1 MTRAAGR
8 SAKRTTVPRFL
19 SEEAV
24 MKVIRSKV
32 IGYCFGVANT
42 IEKAQQCIE
51 ISKAKKL
58 PCYSIGSIIHNK
70 DVVRRFQ
77 DLGMVTTTK
86 AEGLVPGVAL
96 IRAHGIPDSLR
107 RSYGEAGFTLVDS
120 TCPIVAKGAV
130 TLRNAAS
137 KGIRTIII
145 GVKGHAE
152 TEGLRGVETED
163 GRTVD
168 SVLLCS
174 TDDALA
180 LVRSKAIPEDEKIV
194 VVVQTTFPDSEFQK
208 IRDVLKDFYKDIR
221 FSNAPCGATEKRQK
235 AALSLASECDAVVV
249 IGGKES
255 ENTRVLSDVVR
266 QSGKPVFCIENA
278 DDIGFDMR
286 KELSGFSVVGICSG
300 SSTPTSA
307 IRKVEEILEGI

>member
-1 MTRAAGR
+1 MR
-8 SAKRTTVPRFL
+8 
-19 SEEAV
+19 
-24 MKVIRSKV
+24 VIRSKV

-51 ISKAKKL
+51 LSKTMNK

-70 DVVRRFQ
+70 DVVKGFQ

-86 AEGLVPGVAL
+86 ADGLVPGVAL

-107 RSYGEAGFTLVDS
+107 RSYSDAGFTLVDS

-152 TEGLRGVETED
+152 TEGLQGVETEE
-163 GRTVD
+163 GKTVD

-174 TDDALA
+174 IDDAKI
-180 LVRSKAIPEDEKIV
+180 LVKSKAIAEDEKIV

-208 IRDVLKDFYKDIR
+208 IREVLKDYFKDIR
-221 FSNAPCGATEKRQK
+221 FSNVPCGATEKRQK
-235 AALSLASECDAVVV
+235 AALALASDCDAVVV

-255 ENTRVLSDVVR
+255 ENTKVLASVVR

-278 DDIGFDMR
+278 DDISSDMK
-286 KELSGFSVVGICSG
+286 KELSAFSVIGVCSG

>member
-1 MTRAAGR
+1 
-8 SAKRTTVPRFL
+8 
-19 SEEAV
+19 

-32 IGYCFGVANT
+32 IGYCFGVSNT

-51 ISKAKKL
+51 LSKTMGK

-70 DVVRRFQ
+70 DVVKRFQ

-86 AEGLVPGVAL
+86 AEGFEPGVAL

-107 RSYGEAGFTLVDS
+107 RSYTKAGFTLVDS

-137 KGIRTIII
+137 KGIHTIII

-152 TEGLRGVETED
+152 TEGLQGVETDE
-163 GRTVD
+163 GKVVD
-168 SVLLCS
+168 SILLCS
-174 TDDALA
+174 TDDA
-180 LVRSKAIPEDEKIV
+180 RSLIESKSLSENEKIV

-208 IRDVLKDFYKDIR
+208 IREVLKLYFKDIR
-221 FSNAPCGATEKRQK
+221 FSNAPCGATAKRQK
-235 AALSLASECDAVVV
+235 AAKELASLCDAVVV
-249 IGGKES
+249 IGGRES
-255 ENTRVLSDVVR
+255 ENTKVLAKVVG
-266 QSGKPVFCIENA
+266 QSKKTVFCIENA
-278 DDIGFDMR
+278 DDITPEMKKD
-286 KELSGFSVVGICSG
+286 LSSFSTVGICSG

>member
-1 MTRAAGR
+1 
-8 SAKRTTVPRFL
+8 
-19 SEEAV
+19 

-32 IGYCFGVANT
+32 IGYCFGVSNT

-51 ISKAKKL
+51 ISKTMNK

-70 DVVRRFQ
+70 DVVKRFQ

-86 AEGLVPGVAL
+86 ADGLVPGIAL

-107 RSYGEAGFTLVDS
+107 RSYIEAGFTLVDS

-137 KGIRTIII
+137 KRIRTIII

-152 TEGLRGVETED
+152 TEGLQGVETEV
-163 GRTVD
+163 GKTVE

-174 TDDALA
+174 IDDAKA
-180 LVRSKAIPEDEKIV
+180 LVESNTIAEDEKIV
-194 VVVQTTFPDSEFQK
+194 VVVQTTFPDSEFK
-208 IRDVLKDFYKDIR
+208 IIRDVLKAYFKDIR
-221 FSNAPCGATEKRQK
+221 FSNVPCGATEKRQK
-235 AALSLASECDAVVV
+235 AALALASECDAVVV
-249 IGGKES
+249 IGGRES
-255 ENTRVLSDVVR
+255 ENTKVLASVVR
-266 QSGKPVFCIENA
+266 RSGKPVFCIENA
-278 DDIGFDMR
+278 GDINCDMR
-286 KELSGFSVVGICSG
+286 KELSAFSTVGICSG

>member
-1 MTRAAGR
+1 
-8 SAKRTTVPRFL
+8 
-19 SEEAV
+19 

-42 IEKAQQCIE
+42 IDKAQQCIE
-51 ISKAKKL
+51 LSKTMKK

-70 DVVRRFQ
+70 DVVKRFQ

-86 AEGLVPGVAL
+86 ADGLVPGVAL

-107 RSYGEAGFTLVDS
+107 RSYTDAGFTLVDS

-152 TEGLRGVETED
+152 TEGLQGVETDD
-163 GRTVD
+163 GKKVD
-168 SVLLCS
+168 SILLCS
-174 TDDALA
+174 TDDARS
-180 LVRSKAIPEDEKIV
+180 LVASSGLSEDETIV
-194 VVVQTTFPDSEFQK
+194 VVVQTTFTDSEFQK
-208 IRDVLKDFYKDIR
+208 IREVLKGHFKNIK
-221 FSNAPCGATEKRQK
+221 FSNAPCGATAKRQK
-235 AALSLASECDAVVV
+235 AAKALASECDAVVV
-249 IGGKES
+249 IGGRES
-255 ENTRVLSDVVR
+255 ENTKVLARVVSR
-266 QSGKPVFCIENA
+266 SGRPVFCIENA
-278 DDIGFDMR
+278 DDISLEMR
-286 KELSGFSVVGICSG
+286 TKLSSFSTVGICSG

>member
-1 MTRAAGR
+1 
-8 SAKRTTVPRFL
+8 
-19 SEEAV
+19 

-42 IEKAQQCIE
+42 IDKAQQCIE
-51 ISKAKKL
+51 LSKTMKK

-70 DVVRRFQ
+70 DVVKRFQ

-86 AEGLVPGVAL
+86 ADGLVPGVAL

-107 RSYGEAGFTLVDS
+107 RSYTDAGFTLVDS

-137 KGIRTIII
+137 KGTRTIII

-152 TEGLRGVETED
+152 TEGLQGVETDD
-163 GRTVD
+163 GKKVD
-168 SVLLCS
+168 SILLCS
-174 TDDALA
+174 TDDARS
-180 LVRSKAIPEDEKIV
+180 LVASSGLSEDETIV
-194 VVVQTTFPDSEFQK
+194 VVVQTTFTDSEFQK
-208 IRDVLKDFYKDIR
+208 IREVLKSHFKNIK
-221 FSNAPCGATEKRQK
+221 FSNAPCGATAKRQK
-235 AALSLASECDAVVV
+235 AAKALASECDAVVV
-249 IGGKES
+249 IGGRES
-255 ENTRVLSDVVR
+255 ENTKVLARVVSR
-266 QSGKPVFCIENA
+266 SGRPVFCIENA
-278 DDIGFDMR
+278 DDISLEMR
-286 KELSGFSVVGICSG
+286 TKLSSFSTVGICSG

>member
-1 MTRAAGR
+1 
-8 SAKRTTVPRFL
+8 
-19 SEEAV
+19 

-42 IEKAQQCIE
+42 IDKAQQCIE
-51 ISKAKKL
+51 LSKTMNK

-70 DVVRRFQ
+70 DVVKRFQ

-86 AEGLVPGVAL
+86 ADGLVPGVAL

-107 RSYGEAGFTLVDS
+107 RSYTDAGFTLVDS

-152 TEGLRGVETED
+152 TEGLQGVETDD
-163 GRTVD
+163 GKKVD
-168 SVLLCS
+168 SILLCS
-174 TDDALA
+174 TDDARS
-180 LVRSKAIPEDEKIV
+180 LVASSGLSEDETIV
-194 VVVQTTFPDSEFQK
+194 VVVQTTFTDSEFQK
-208 IRDVLKDFYKDIR
+208 IREVLKGHFKNIK
-221 FSNAPCGATEKRQK
+221 FSNAPCGATAKRQK
-235 AALSLASECDAVVV
+235 AAKALASECDAVVV
-249 IGGKES
+249 IGGRES
-255 ENTRVLSDVVR
+255 ENTKVLARVVSR
-266 QSGKPVFCIENA
+266 SGRPVFCIENA
-278 DDIGFDMR
+278 DDISLEMR
-286 KELSGFSVVGICSG
+286 TKFSSFSTVGICSG

>member
-1 MTRAAGR
+1 
-8 SAKRTTVPRFL
+8 
-19 SEEAV
+19 

-51 ISKAKKL
+51 ISKAMNK

-70 DVVRRFQ
+70 DVVKRFQ
-77 DLGMVTTTK
+77 DLGMVTTES
-86 AEGLVPGVAL
+86 AENWEPGVAL

-107 RSYGEAGFTLVDS
+107 RSYVDAGFTLVDS
-120 TCPIVAKGAV
+120 TCPIVAKGAI

-152 TEGLRGVETED
+152 TEGLLGVETEE
-163 GRTVD
+163 GKSVN

-174 TDDALA
+174 TEDAKA
-180 LVRSKAIPEDEKIV
+180 LVGSDAISLEAQIV
-194 VVVQTTFPDSEFQK
+194 VVVQTTFPDSEFRK
-208 IRDVLKDFYKDIR
+208 IREILKNHFKAIR
-221 FSNAPCGATEKRQK
+221 FSNEPCGATAKRQK
-235 AALSLASECDAVVV
+235 AAMELAAECDAVFV

-255 ENTRVLSDVVR
+255 ENTKVLADVVR
-266 QSGKPVFCIENA
+266 QTGKPVFCIENA
-278 DDIGFDMR
+278 EDIGLNLK
-286 KELSGFSVVGICSG
+286 KEIHSFSVVGICSG
-300 SSTPTSA
+300 SSTPSST
-307 IRKVEEILEGI
+307 IRKVEEILEGIGG